1 MWYTISKQTDNA
13 FLTVTKKCSKTFTN
27 AFCIVRA
34 LFCIFTTSSLLHS
47 YLIWTNFSYSCA
59 ALLTGGCFLSNSSL
73 FFTHTETHP
82 YKVSVVVENVKCD
95 PAFVLVLNNSTRT
108 NAGLLIQEYDG
119 SSLFS
124 HCVFSAVKHLRITI
138 GKLELSLPSALI
150 FNHERF

>member
-1 MWYTISKQTDNA
+1 MLFWLSLKNVQ
-13 FLTVTKKCSKTFTN
+13 KCSQMHFVSCVLYSASLPLPLCFTLISSELISAIHVQLCWLED
-27 AFCIVRA
+27 AF
-34 LFCIFTTSSLLHS
+34 F
-47 YLIWTNFSYSCA
+47 LIH
-59 ALLTGGCFLSNSSL
+59 L
-73 FFTHTETHP
+73 FFSTHTETHP

-138 GKLELSLPSALI
+138 GKSELSLPSALI